1 MKTMGSSYE
10 NMSVGYKKITQLLQN
25 LVVLILGAL
34 FLLIVWLAI
43 RPFYLLD
50 QINIGMS
57 PSQVITQLGKPTL
70 FKMGD
75 SWWCKGISPHTCKQL
90 IDTGAEKA
98 FFWNVG
104 IGVFLVVGFD
114 KKDQVC
120 FKVVI
125 DT

>member
-1 MKTMGSSYE
+1 
-10 NMSVGYKKITQLLQN
+10 MSVGYKRITQALQN
-25 LVVLILGAL
+25 VVILIVGAL
-34 FLLIVWLAI
+34 FLLIVGLAN

-50 QINIGMS
+50 QINIGMNS
-57 PSQVITQLGKPTL
+57 NQVISQLGKPTS
-70 FKMGD
+70 FEMGD
-75 SWWCKGISPHTCKQL
+75 SPWCKDISPHTCKQL

-104 IGVFLVVGFD
+104 ISFFLVVGFD
-114 KKDQVC
+114 KKNQAC

>member
-1 MKTMGSSYE
+1 
-10 NMSVGYKKITQLLQN
+10 MSVGYKRITQALQN

-43 RPFYLLD
+43 RPDYLLD
-50 QINIGMS
+50 QINIGMNS
-57 PSQVITQLGKPTL
+57 SQVITQLGKPTS
-70 FKMGD
+70 FEMGD
-75 SWWCKGISPHTCKQL
+75 SSWCKDIGPQTCKRL
-90 IDTGAEKA
+90 IDAGAEKA
-98 FFWNVG
+98 FFWSVG

-114 KKDQVC
+114 KKDQAC